1 MCKNMKPA
9 SIPELQDLVR
19 SQPGALEGTRI
30 VARGG
35 GTKPSL
41 SGGQAGAD
49 VVETSGLSGLLE
61 YQPDEFTF
69 SALAGTPLA
78 EVRAALAQHGQYLP
92 FDPPLVEAGATLGG
106 AVASGLSGAGRYRYG
121 GLRDFLLAVRFV
133 DGAGQVVSGGGRVV
147 KNAAGFDLPKL
158 MVGSLGHY
166 GVLVELSF
174 KVFPQPEAYATVIA
188 SYPTLAE
195 ALDIMIRLS
204 GQPLELY
211 ALDLHPQAGGYNL
224 LARLGGRLDS
234 LTARTRRLCATLN
247 SDALQTL
254 EGPSEAA
261 LWRGEGEF
269 SWVPAGCCLVKV
281 PLTPQRL
288 PQLDASLEAS
298 GALRHYSA
306 GANLAWV
313 AWPGAVAELDRLLTD
328 QQLSGL
334 LLCGASVPPEL
345 GTRSG
350 EEFARRVKRAL
361 DPQGRF
367 PGA

>member
-1 MCKNMKPA
+1 MKPTT
-9 SIPELQDLVR
+9 ILELQDLVR
-19 SQPGALEGTRI
+19 NQKTIAVRGAGTKPALLDNQPGAPLM
-30 VARGG
+30 
-35 GTKPSL
+35 
-41 SGGQAGAD
+41 
-49 VVETSGLSGLLE
+49 ETCGLSGLLD

-69 SALAGTPLA
+69 SALAGTSLA
-78 EVRAALAQHGQYLP
+78 EVRTALAGHGQYLP
-92 FDPPLVEAGATLGG
+92 FDPPLVDAGATLGG

-158 MVGSLGHY
+158 MVGSLGRY

-174 KVFPQPEAYATVIA
+174 KVFPRPEAYATAIA

-195 ALDIMIRLS
+195 ALESLTHLS

-211 ALDLHPQAGGYNL
+211 ALDLHPQGNAFSL
-224 LARLGGRLDS
+224 LARLGGRPES
-234 LTARTRRLCATLN
+234 LKARLQRLSAALR

-254 EGPSEAA
+254 EGPPEAA

-269 SWVPAGCCLVKV
+269 SWVPDGCCLVKA

-288 PQLDASLEAS
+288 AQLDPLLEAR
-298 GALRHYSA
+298 GALRHYSV

-313 AWPGAVAELDRLLTD
+313 AWPGAVAELDNILTE
-328 QQLSGL
+328 QGLSGL
-334 LLCGASVPPEL
+334 LLSGAAAPPQL
-345 GTRSG
+345 GVRSG

-361 DPQGRF
+361 DPLGKF

>member
-1 MCKNMKPA
+1 M
-9 SIPELQDLVR
+9 
-19 SQPGALEGTRI
+19 
-30 VARGG
+30 
-35 GTKPSL
+35 
-41 SGGQAGAD
+41 
-49 VVETSGLSGLLE
+49 VEMGGLSGLLE

-78 EVRAALAQHGQYLP
+78 EVRAALGQHGQYLP

-106 AVASGLSGAGRYRYG
+106 TVACGLSGAGRYRYG

-133 DGAGQVVSGGGRVV
+133 DAAGQVVSGGGRVV

-174 KVFPQPEAYATVIA
+174 KVFPRPEAHVTVVA
-188 SYPTLAE
+188 SYPALAA
-195 ALDIMIRLS
+195 ALDDLVRLS
-204 GQPLELY
+204 GLSLELY
-211 ALDLHPQAGGYNL
+211 ALDLHPQGGGYNL
-224 LARLGGRLDS
+224 LARLGGRPDS
-234 LTARTRRLCATLN
+234 LRARTQRLCASLRSN
-247 SDALQTL
+247 ALQTL
-254 EGPSEAA
+254 EGPSEVA

-269 SWVPAGCCLVKV
+269 SWAPASCCLVKV
-281 PLTPQRL
+281 PLTQQRL
-288 PQLDASLEAS
+288 AQLDARLEAS
-298 GALRHYSA
+298 GALRHYSV

-313 AWPGAVAELDRLLTD
+313 AWPGAVDELDALLVS

-334 LLCGASVPPEL
+334 MLCGASAAPQL
-345 GTRSG
+345 GARSG

-361 DPQGRF
+361 DPQGKF